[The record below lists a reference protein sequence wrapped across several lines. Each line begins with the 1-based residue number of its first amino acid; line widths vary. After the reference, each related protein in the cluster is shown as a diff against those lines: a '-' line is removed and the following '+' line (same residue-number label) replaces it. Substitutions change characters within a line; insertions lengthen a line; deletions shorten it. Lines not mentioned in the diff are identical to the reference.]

1 MNKYIDEPMYSNTDV
16 PLDDSAVYALAKDHS
31 DPSNDIEVPD
41 KPYDRVSYMEQRNT
55 DADKLYDHIMENPY
69 QNPYS

>member
-31 DPSNDIEVPD
+31 DPSNNLEVPD
-41 KPYDRVSYMEQRNT
+41 KQYDRVSYMEPRNT

-69 QNPYS
+69 QDPYL